1 MNVNQ
6 MGVGYGGLSYPE
18 IHPTKIKQESGYL
31 GPHPCIFKPGQVHYL
46 LFQYNNNGPFWMTPE
61 EREFKRHS
69 QFDEPTNA
77 AKAKADL
84 LRDLQ
89 KAGISMTAL
98 KGKMVGVLQDLA
110 TIMNVATG
118 KNIRKEIFKV

>member
-89 KAGISMTAL
+89 KAGISMNGF
-98 KGKMVGVLQDLA
+98 KGKRVGDLQDLA
-110 TIMNVATG
+110 TMIDFVTVNCVL
-118 KNIRKEIFKV
+118 KDRVK